1 MFSSVPTLP
10 ELLAGIDPAIMFPS
24 EPRPEWHRHLRQVI
38 HKAGQKVFKKPD
50 SHDTNIPEN
59 LRHQLKHIY
68 VY

>member
-1 MFSSVPTLP
+1 
-10 ELLAGIDPAIMFPS
+10 MFPS

-50 SHDTNIPEN
+50 PHDTTIPEN